1 MMIQSA
7 LNIVAPAQPEQGVPS
22 HNQMGQRL
30 GRKGLETRDRII
42 SAMLSLLSE
51 PDNQPVT
58 LTTIAKAAD
67 VHLTNL
73 YRYFPDL
80 GSLLLA
86 ALDRLMASADA
97 VFLNKLRNRW
107 SDETLFEDAL
117 EFLQAH
123 FSFWQNNARLL
134 HLRNSLADNSDL
146 RVVAHRNTT
155 SKPAILQL
163 ARQLSA
169 KPDSLISPNNH
180 LTAIVLHAGIERL
193 ATVLT
198 NPLLAPY
205 LEDTGGRNEG
215 AHSKDLICAE
225 AEILSV
231 TVREKRR
238 IG

>member
-1 MMIQSA
+1 MVQTA
-7 LNIVAPAQPEQGVPS
+7 LKTAATAQPEQGAPS

-30 GRKGLETRDRII
+30 GRKGLETRERII
-42 SAMLSLLSE
+42 SAMLSLLSK

-67 VHLTNL
+67 VRLTNL

-86 ALDRLMASADA
+86 ALDRLMASADS
-97 VFLNKLRNRW
+97 VFLYQLRNRW

-155 SKPAILQL
+155 SKPAILLL
-163 ARQLSA
+163 ARQLST
-169 KPDSLISPNNH
+169 KPDSLISPDNH

-215 AHSKDLICAE
+215 AHPQDLICAE
-225 AEILSV
+225 AEILSI